1 MNSTNLKKTNIL
13 GKTLPEMEELLVNL
27 GQKSYRAK
35 QILKWIHQRGICNFD
50 DMTDLSKELRNIMQD
65 NFIIEAPKISYE
77 ELSEDG
83 TKKWILDVG
92 NQDSVEM
99 VLIPEGKRATL
110 CVSSQVGCA
119 INCSFCATGKQGF
132 SRNLEVSEIIGQV
145 WLAANSYGIPRTAND
160 KNITNVVM
168 MGMGEPLHNF
178 DPVVSAMN
186 IMLDENAYGLSKR
199 KVTLSTSGLVPEINK
214 LGKVS
219 DVSLTIS
226 LHAPNDELRNILV
239 PVNKKYP
246 IQLLLDAVKNYVDG
260 CNDRRITT
268 IEYILIDKVN
278 DTLELAK
285 ELADLLTQIKCK
297 INLIPFNEF
306 NESDYLQPSGNRIR
320 KFKDYLVKR
329 GYVTTIR
336 STRGDDI
343 MAACGQL
350 VGQVNDKTRRKERIQ
365 RAKIEAQSIS
375 VSYTHLTLPTKRIV

>member
-1 MNSTNLKKTNIL
+1 MSSLSVLQLSKMNSTTFKKTNIL
-13 GKTLPEMEELLVNL
+13 GKTLPEMEELFVNL
-27 GQKSYRAK
+27 GQKPYRAK
-35 QILKWIHQRGICNFD
+35 QILKWIHQRGISNFY
-50 DMTDLSKELRNIMQD
+50 DMTDLSKELRSVMKD
-65 NFIIEAPKISYE
+65 NFVIEAPNISYE

-92 NQDSVEM
+92 NQDSIEM
-99 VLIPEGKRATL
+99 VLIPEGKRVTL

-132 SRNLEVSEIIGQV
+132 SRNLDVSEIIGQL
-145 WLAANSYGIPRTAND
+145 WLAANSYGVPRTGND

-214 LGKVS
+214 LSKVS

-226 LHAPNDELRNILV
+226 LHAPNDELRNTLV

-246 IQLLLDAVKNYVDG
+246 IQLLLDAVKDYVEG
-260 CNDRRITT
+260 CDDRRITT

-306 NESDYLQPSGNRIR
+306 DESDYLQPSGNRIR

-365 RAKIEAQSIS
+365 RAKIEAQSI
-375 VSYTHLTLPTKRIV
+375 

>member
-1 MNSTNLKKTNIL
+1 MSCFCLSVTTKKMNSTTFKKTNIL

-27 GQKSYRAK
+27 DQKSYRAK

-226 LHAPNDELRNILV
+226 LHAPNDELRNTLV

-246 IQLLLDAVKNYVDG
+246 IQLLLDAVKNYVEG

-365 RAKIEAQSIS
+365 RAKIEAQSI
-375 VSYTHLTLPTKRIV
+375 